1 MINRNALLLAGLGVF
16 GIACN
21 EYQINEKT
29 DVQADLDEDGE
40 PDIAV
45 DPTSIDFGDVIAYDE
60 VAAPPA
66 EEVAVVTV
74 TNEGQI
80 DLHINDVYLEEA
92 SGPFSIGALSSVLIQ
107 PGGSAQLTVTF
118 NPREAGDLTN
128 TIYFVSDDPDEG
140 TVQVQLN
147 GTGIAP
153 AIELSPTEYDF
164 GTLYV
169 GCEGEQIFTISNVGT
184 APLEVGSVAWTTAG
198 GVDLNIDRN
207 EGANGPL
214 PWTLTPGAE
223 VQVVVNS
230 TPTDELPDVAYID
243 VASNDPLRPSV
254 RASIDAAGELFGSTT
269 DLFEQPIRGMTDIV
283 FAVDRSCSMDDD
295 IINVQNNFGSFVT
308 TLASMDADYHVI
320 ATVED
325 NGRVNGPDLF
335 IDNSFSASQAQ
346 ATITAMINLGLTY
359 GSNTERPF
367 MLFESF
373 LAESRPGGFNEG
385 AIRDDAKLALVGVSD
400 EPEQSVSNYTY
411 YVSAFQSLK
420 ANPDDV
426 VFHGIGGDW
435 PSGCGSASAFT
446 GFYEATVATGGLFLS
461 ICATDWGAHLE
472 ALAEGSAADLTSF
485 PLTEYPVPS
494 TIEVRVDGISTSLG
508 WNYNAS
514 LNAIDFEDD
523 YVPEGGSTIEVSYAL
538 YGDCEG

>member
-1 MINRNALLLAGLGVF
+1 MDHYPDAKVILSVRDAEQWFASTQATIFRPDLMGDSKPPQNFQNMAAKTVF
-16 GIACN
+16 ADIGGDPNDHDSCIAA
-21 EYQINEKT
+21 YKSP
-29 DVQADLDEDGE
+29 DLVRRL
-40 PDIAV
+40 V
-45 DPTSIDFGDVIAYDE
+45 D
-60 VAAPPA
+60 
-66 EEVAVVTV
+66 
-74 TNEGQI
+74 Q
-80 DLHINDVYLEEA
+80 
-92 SGPFSIGALSSVLIQ
+92 
-107 PGGSAQLTVTF
+107 
-118 NPREAGDLTN
+118 
-128 TIYFVSDDPDEG
+128 
-140 TVQVQLN
+140 
-147 GTGIAP
+147 
-153 AIELSPTEYDF
+153 
-164 GTLYV
+164 
-169 GCEGEQIFTISNVGT
+169 
-184 APLEVGSVAWTTAG
+184 
-198 GVDLNIDRN
+198 
-207 EGANGPL
+207 
-214 PWTLTPGAE
+214 GAE
-223 VQVVVNS
+223 VQVVV
-230 TPTDELPDVAYID
+230 TAAPTDEVPDLAYID

-295 IINVQNNFGSFVT
+295 IINVQNNFGTFVN

-325 NGRVNGPDLF
+325 NGRINGPDLY

-346 ATITAMINLGLTY
+346 ATITAMINLGASY

-373 LAESRPGGFNEG
+373 LAETRSGGFNEG
-385 AIRDDAKLALVGVSD
+385 AIREDAKLALVGVSD
-400 EPEQSVSNYTY
+400 EPEQSVNNYTY

-461 ICATDWGAHLE
+461 ICATDWGSHLE

-485 PLTEYPVPS
+485 PLTEFPVPS
-494 TIEVRVDGISTSLG
+494 TIEVRVDGITTSLG
-508 WNYNAS
+508 WEYNAS